1 MQQCNESQSRPGNEF
16 VTNSMSV
23 EVVLNIDDPHLD
35 TLPLT
40 GFSLASS
47 ICLLAN
53 LRITKDG
60 AGKAIT

>member
-1 MQQCNESQSRPGNEF
+1 MQQ
-16 VTNSMSV
+16 NSMSV
-23 EVVLNIDDPHLD
+23 EVVLNIDDPHLN

-60 AGKAIT
+60 AGKAST

>member
-1 MQQCNESQSRPGNEF
+1 
-16 VTNSMSV
+16 MSV
-23 EVVLNIDDPHLD
+23 EVILNMDHPHLD

-53 LRITKDG
+53 LRTTKDG
-60 AGKAIT
+60 AGKAST